1 MRIHKAMASGMSV
14 LMLLFS
20 FALASNPALAQPPA
34 ASIAAP
40 RIDGFHVGVA
50 QRLTAGNT
58 LAFTLHGTP
67 GGTASASIAGA
78 AQGKIA
84 FDEVEPG
91 LYEGTY
97 TIRNG
102 DRIAAHAPVT
112 VNLRVGNQ
120 IATEILDEPLLA
132 NAPVARPAMSA
143 TGTPVPAIESFVVAP
158 PARLAPGEQLFFTL
172 RGTPGG
178 KASVRIAGLNGKIL
192 LEEAQP
198 NSYEGAYTIKSRDH
212 IAPNAVATAT
222 LSLGNRDV
230 TAKLNG
236 PLLAASAATQAAHHP
251 ARICA
256 HCGVVAAVN
265 PVSVKG
271 NGSLLGKIGGGVVGG
286 LLGSELGGHRNST
299 VTGIAGAVGGAFL
312 GNEIE
317 KRVKTTKHYEVV
329 VHLQGGG
336 TQTITY
342 TSPPP
347 FAVGQKV
354 RVENGTLVAN

>member
-1 MRIHKAMASGMSV
+1 MRIRTVIGSGLSALV
-14 LMLLFS
+14 LLVLS
-20 FALASNPALAQPPA
+20 FAAAVALAQPPA
-34 ASIAAP
+34 PASQAP
-40 RIDGFHVGVA
+40 HIDSFHVGAA
-50 QRLTAGNT
+50 QRLAAGNT

-67 GGTASASIAGA
+67 GGTATASIAGA
-78 AQGKIA
+78 GSSKIV

-91 LYEGTY
+91 LYEGNY
-97 TIRNG
+97 TIRSA

-132 NAPVARPAMSA
+132 NAPAVRPATSA
-143 TGTPVPAIESFVVAP
+143 GMPVPAIESFVVAP

-192 LEEAQP
+192 LDEVQP
-198 NSYEGAYTIKSRDH
+198 NDYEGSYTIKSRDR
-212 IAPNAVATAT
+212 IAPHAAATAT
-222 LSLGNRDV
+222 LSLDNRVV
-230 TAKLNG
+230 TAKANG
-236 PLLAASAATQAAHHP
+236 PLVAESAATAHHP
-251 ARICA
+251 ARVCA

-286 LLGSELGGHRNST
+286 LLGSELGGRRNST

-336 TQTITY
+336 TQTVTY

-347 FAVGQKV
+347 FSVGQKV
-354 RVENGTLVAN
+354 KVENGTLVAD